1 MKPVKIGILFVV
13 LILGIVAFAST
24 DEPEVDNVFALDS
37 DSPIVS
43 LLIYILSITINYIS
57 LRVVDFPIEG

>member
-43 LLIYILSITINYIS
+43 LLIYILSIFFS
-57 LRVVDFPIEG
+57 LTVVDFPIEG